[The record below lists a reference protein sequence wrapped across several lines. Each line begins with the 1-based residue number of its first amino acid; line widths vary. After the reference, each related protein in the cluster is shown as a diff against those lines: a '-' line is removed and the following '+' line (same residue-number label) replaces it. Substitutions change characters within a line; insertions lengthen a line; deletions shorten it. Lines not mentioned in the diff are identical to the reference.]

1 MQNTMCQPRTLQDSS
16 IAIQNINNTPIKT
29 TKQNGIMNYVK
40 PGVCQNL
47 MAAVGLPNALDPS
60 LMMW

>member
-1 MQNTMCQPRTLQDSS
+1 MRTLQDLSS
-16 IAIQNINNTPIKT
+16 ATQTTNNTPINT
-29 TKQNGIMNYVK
+29 NTNKQNGIMNYVK